1 MYEIVYKHKN
11 NNNSYLK
18 IIIKNINNNDKVEIY
33 NIIYPK
39 YGYYHDLLVNNKVY
53 NIIDKIKNE
62 NDLVNNIHLLINS
75 LHQTENK
82 FEFDKKMLLE
92 NISNWKY

>member
-11 NNNSYLK
+11 NDNSYLK
-18 IIIKNINNNDKVEIY
+18 IRIKNINNNDKVEIY
-33 NIIYPK
+33 NIVYPK

-53 NIIDKIKNE
+53 NIIDKIKSE

-75 LHQTENK
+75 LHQTENT

-92 NISNWKY
+92 NISTWKY